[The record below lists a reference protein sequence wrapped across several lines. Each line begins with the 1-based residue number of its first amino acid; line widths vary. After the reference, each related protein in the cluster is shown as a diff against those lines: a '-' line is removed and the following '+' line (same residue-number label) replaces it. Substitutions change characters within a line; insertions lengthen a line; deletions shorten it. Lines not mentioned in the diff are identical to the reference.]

1 MVVSQEPVGPLTHA
15 PTEGPTNG
23 HTDDRSGA
31 PPERPETDPTLR
43 ERVRRLV
50 GVLRRVALA
59 RSRPVRHTR
68 HHVGELALV
77 DVADQ
82 SAVRRPREAGDEIL
96 RAPAEGPM
104 RATFDAL
111 FDLMRAAADQPEAVE
126 LVLAGGLLHAPDRD
140 VRVHLLARPVR
151 IEHREDEMVVTLAGD
166 ATRWEDEEL
175 LAGAGLVDD
184 AAPAE
189 DVAPASP
196 LDPDLVAVLAGWA
209 DRHLRIEHRRG
220 DDWIAPTGPGTAL
233 VPAPTLVARR
243 RGATALRRFYDA
255 IVADLE
261 GARPLPVGL
270 AQLVAAIEPADRA
283 AWLARTGHDESPLT
297 DPLFPL
303 PVGAAQ
309 ARILTRLG
317 RDSGVVVEGPPGT
330 GKTHTIANL
339 LCALLAEGRRVLVT
353 SEKAQALRVLRD
365 KLPAEMR
372 DLCVSLAESPDD
384 GPGVGAGI
392 AGLAA
397 RSTEF
402 DPDEADRTIADLVE
416 RRDGLRTERDAAL
429 DALVAERATETAVHR
444 DLGPGMTGTRA
455 EVARRV
461 RDGHDRDGW
470 LADVVGADADLP
482 ATPPLDAAAFA
493 ELRTLLATETPARRE
508 RGRQVLPPP
517 GELPPER
524 LVAELVTTVR
534 RGPHATSRET
544 GEMVAALGRLPAD
557 AAAHLP
563 AVGRRVV
570 DALADLEET
579 GEDAEWAQGVSE
591 AVLCGRAGHLW
602 GRAIDGLRAVDA
614 VLEHDRCAGPAQV
627 RVSDGVDA
635 AAAAPVF
642 ERFAAFLADGG
653 WTRRMFKSEEQK
665 AVEPFLAA
673 IHLHGADPATV
684 PGASAIAHHLRILE
698 ITDRLA
704 AGFAPLGYPVRR
716 AEHRALLVEQV
727 LALRATCASV
737 ARVLDAAAAMRRL
750 LALLP
755 PAERPR
761 VDSLTRLRALGT
773 LGLDVNA
780 ARAAELART
789 ELDELVERLEG
800 GVPAARQ
807 APELVAV
814 LDALRHR
821 DADAYADAL
830 LAVKTARD
838 EARDQRRAEALA
850 ARLETAAPGVVAL
863 LRAHAGVPWPERDE
877 RFEHAWAHARAAAR
891 VRSWAAT
898 DSAPDRLADLDVEL
912 ARVTTRLAAAK
923 AWRACLTRVSAEQM
937 RALQSHRASVAAI
950 GRGTGRHA
958 DRYRAAAREA
968 VAVARDAVPAWVM
981 PIREVLSAVEPR
993 PDAFDVVIVDEAS
1006 QADLT
1011 SLFLLWLAPRVI
1023 VVGDDRQCT
1032 PAEVGAGSLE
1042 PAFARLETDLPD
1054 VPFYLRSQF
1063 TPRASLFSV
1072 FRATF
1077 GPPIRLREHFRS
1089 MPEIVGWSSREFYSG
1104 PDDAG
1109 PGGFG
1114 GEFDGAP
1121 LVPLRQFGADRLPPL
1136 RATFVPQAEVRGSG
1150 SSLANDAEAGALVD
1164 AVARCAVDPAYAGAT
1179 FGVVVLQGHGQVE
1192 LIEKML
1198 RERLEV
1204 DQWQAR
1210 RLRVG
1215 VAADFQGDERDVV
1228 WLSMVVA
1235 PGHRLVAL
1243 TAERFRQAFNV
1254 AASRA
1259 RDQTWLFHSVRVE
1272 DLTGSDLR
1280 RKLLEHVTA
1289 AAPDGSAGA
1298 PENRPAPAE
1307 VDRDHR
1313 HPAFGSL
1320 FAQRVFADLSA
1331 LGFAVVPQV
1340 EVHGR
1345 TLDLVVSGASGRLA
1359 VVCDGDERRRAATR
1373 AEVEAEHD
1381 LRRCGWSVVRVPE
1394 SRYVAD
1400 PQDALTPVLDAAAAA
1415 GITPSSPSGPLA
1427 VVETAPEDHRE
1438 YRPRRGRSG
1447 RAVLGE
1453 AAPETLD
1460 DLVDDLAAQGFPP
1473 PRRDA
1478 RVHDPRGGGVLTDA
1492 ATLWPTGISRRAL
1505 APPVVLDPD
1514 LREPARE
1521 RLRALGYQVF
1531 TSVAEVRAHVTAST
1545 E

>member
-1 MVVSQEPVGPLTHA
+1 MVVPQEAPV
-15 PTEGPTNG
+15 
-23 HTDDRSGA
+23 
-31 PPERPETDPTLR
+31 ERPEDDPALR
-43 ERVRRLV
+43 DRVQRLV

-59 RSRPVRHTR
+59 RARPVRHTR

-96 RAPAEGPM
+96 RAPADGPLH
-104 RATFDAL
+104 ATFEAL

-126 LVLAGGLLHAPDRD
+126 LVLAGGLLHAPDHD
-140 VRVHLLARPVR
+140 VRVHLLTRPVR
-151 IEHREDEMVVTLAGD
+151 IEHRDDAMVVTLAGD
-166 ATRWEDEEL
+166 AARWEDDEL
-175 LAGAGLVDD
+175 LTGTGLVDD

-189 DVAPASP
+189 DTAPASP
-196 LDPDLVAVLAGWA
+196 LDPDLAGLLAGWA
-209 DRHLRIEHRRG
+209 DRHLRVEHRRG
-220 DDWIAPTGPGTAL
+220 DDWIGPTGPGTAL

-243 RGATALRRFYDA
+243 RGAGALRAFYDA
-255 IVADLE
+255 IAADVAGD
-261 GARPLPVGL
+261 RPLPVGL

-283 AWLARTGHDESPLT
+283 AWLARAGHAEPPVT

-309 ARILTRLG
+309 GRILARLG

-372 DLCVSLAESPDD
+372 DLCVSLADD
-384 GPGVGAGI
+384 GENSADEPGI

-402 DPDEADRTIADLVE
+402 DPDEAALAVADLAE
-416 RRDGLRTERDAAL
+416 RRTELLAERDAAL
-429 DALVAERATETAVHR
+429 DALVAERAAETAVHR
-444 DLGPGMTGTRA
+444 DLGPGLTGTRA
-455 EVARRV
+455 EIARRV
-461 RDGHDRDGW
+461 RDDHERDGW
-470 LADVVGADADLP
+470 IADVVGPDAELP
-482 ATPPLDAAAFA
+482 ASPPLTAAAFA
-493 ELRTLLATETPARRE
+493 ELRGLLAAETPARRE

-517 GELPPER
+517 VELPPEDH
-524 LVAELVTTVR
+524 VADLTATVL
-534 RGPHATSRET
+534 RGLDATSGDT
-544 GEMVAALGRLPAD
+544 GDMVAALGRLPAD

-563 AVGRRVV
+563 AVSRRVA
-570 DALADLEET
+570 DALAELDDT
-579 GEDAEWAQGVSE
+579 GDDAEWAREVTD
-591 AVLCGRAGHLW
+591 AVLSGRAGHLW
-602 GRAIDGLRAVDA
+602 GRATEGLRAVDA
-614 VLEHDRCAGPAQV
+614 VLEHDRRAGSAQV
-627 RVSDGVDA
+627 RVEDGVDV

-653 WTRRMFKSEEQK
+653 QTRRMFKPDEQK
-665 AVEPFLAA
+665 AVEPLLAGIA
-673 IHLHGADPATV
+673 VHGADTATV
-684 PGASAIAHHLRILE
+684 SGATAIAHHLRILE

-704 AGFAPLGYPVRR
+704 EGFAPLGYPLRR
-716 AEHRALLVEQV
+716 AEYRSLLVEQV
-727 LALRATCASV
+727 LALRATCLSVGRVLTAAVGVRRLLSALAPPDRPRIDSV
-737 ARVLDAAAAMRRL
+737 ARLRVLTT
-750 LALLP
+750 
-755 PAERPR
+755 
-761 VDSLTRLRALGT
+761 LT
-773 LGLDVNA
+773 LDVDDT
-780 ARAAELART
+780 RAAELARG
-789 ELDELVERLEG
+789 ELDEAIERLEG
-800 GVPAARQ
+800 GGPAERR

-814 LDALRHR
+814 VDALRRR
-821 DADAYADAL
+821 DADAYAEAV
-830 LAVKTARD
+830 LAVEAAHD
-838 EARDQRRAEALA
+838 EARAQRRADALA
-850 ARLETAAPGVVAL
+850 ARLDAAAPGLADL
-863 LRAHAGVPWPERDE
+863 LRAHAGEPWPEREE
-877 RFEHAWAHARAAAR
+877 RFERAWAYARAAAQ
-891 VRSWAAT
+891 VAAWAAA
-898 DSAPDRLADLDVEL
+898 DAAPDRLADLDVEL
-912 ARVTTRLAAAK
+912 ARATTGLAAAR
-923 AWRACLTRVSAEQM
+923 AWQECLIRITAEQM
-937 RALQSHRASVAAI
+937 RALQSHRASVAAV

-968 VAVARDAVPAWVM
+968 VEVAREAVPAWVM
-981 PIREVLSAVEPR
+981 PIREVLSAVPPR
-993 PDAFDVVIVDEAS
+993 PHAFDVVIVDEAS

-1032 PAEVGAGSLE
+1032 PADVGTGSLE
-1042 PAFARLETDLPD
+1042 PAFARLDTDLPD
-1054 VPFYLRSQF
+1054 VPSYLRSQF
-1063 TPRASLFSV
+1063 TARASVFSV

-1104 PDDAG
+1104 P
-1109 PGGFG
+1109 
-1114 GEFDGAP
+1114 GEGDAP

-1136 RATFVPQAEVRGSG
+1136 RATFVPGAEVRGTG
-1150 SSLANDAEAGALVD
+1150 SSLANEAEAGALVD
-1164 AVARCAVDPAYAGAT
+1164 AVARCATDPAYAGAT

-1192 LIEKML
+1192 LIEAML
-1198 RERLEV
+1198 RERLDV
-1204 DQWQAR
+1204 DQWVAR

-1243 TAERFRQAFNV
+1243 TAERYRQAFNV

-1259 RDQTWLFHSVRVE
+1259 RDQTWLFHSVGVD
-1272 DLTGSDLR
+1272 DLAESDLR
-1280 RKLLEHVTA
+1280 RKLLAHVTA
-1289 AAPDGSAGA
+1289 SEPDGSAGA

-1320 FAQRVFADLSA
+1320 FAQRVFADLSER
-1331 LGFAVVPQV
+1331 GFAVVPQV

-1345 TLDLVVSGASGRLA
+1345 TLDLVVTGANGRLA
-1359 VVCDGDERRRAATR
+1359 VVCDGDEQRRPATR
-1373 AEVEAEHD
+1373 ADVEAEHD
-1381 LRRCGWSVVRVPE
+1381 LRRCGWPVVRVTESSYVTDPE
-1394 SRYVAD
+1394 G
-1400 PQDALTPVLDAAAAA
+1400 ALLPVLDAAAAA
-1415 GITPSSPSGPLA
+1415 GITPSAPTGPLA
-1427 VVETAPEDHRE
+1427 VVESAPGDHAE

-1453 AAPETLD
+1453 AAPETVD

-1478 RVHDPRGGGVLTDA
+1478 RVRDPRGGDVLTTA
-1492 ATLWPTGISRRAL
+1492 ATLWPTGISRRAI

-1514 LREPARE
+1514 VAQPARD
-1521 RLRALGYQVF
+1521 RLRDLGYQVF
-1531 TSVAEVRAHVTAST
+1531 TSTADVRAHVAESSR
-1545 E
+1545 

>member
-1 MVVSQEPVGPLTHA
+1 MPQEPVGPLA
-15 PTEGPTNG
+15 GGRLEDG
-23 HTDDRSGA
+23 SGA
-31 PPERPETDPTLR
+31 PAERPETDPALR
-43 ERVRRLV
+43 DRVRRLV

-59 RSRPVRHTR
+59 RARPVRHTR

-82 SAVRRPREAGDEIL
+82 AAVRRPREAGDEIL
-96 RAPAEGPM
+96 RAPSEGPM

-140 VRVHLLARPVR
+140 VRVHLLTRPVR
-151 IEHREDEMVVTLAGD
+151 IEHREDAMVVTLAGE

-175 LAGAGLVDD
+175 LAGTGLVDD
-184 AAPAE
+184 AAPPE
-189 DVAPASP
+189 ESAPASP
-196 LDPDLVAVLAGWA
+196 LDPDLVTVLAGWA
-209 DRHLRIEHRRG
+209 DRHLRVEHRRG
-220 DDWIAPTGPGTAL
+220 DDWIGPIGAGTAL

-243 RGATALRRFYDA
+243 RSAVALRTFYDA

-261 GARPLPVGL
+261 GSRPLPVGL

-283 AWLARTGHDESPLT
+283 AWLARAGHDEPPLA

-309 ARILTRLG
+309 ARILARLG

-372 DLCVSLAESPDD
+372 DLCVSLAENPDE
-384 GPGVGAGI
+384 GPGVGAGV

-402 DPDEADRTIADLVE
+402 DPDEADRTVADLVE
-416 RRDGLRTERDAAL
+416 RRAGLLAERDAAL
-429 DALVAERATETAVHR
+429 DALVAERAAETEVQR
-444 DLGPGMTGTRA
+444 DLGSAMTGTRV

-470 LADVVGADADLP
+470 LADVVGPDADLP
-482 ATPPLDAAAFA
+482 ATPPLDVATFA
-493 ELRTLLATETPARRE
+493 ELRALLATETPARRE

-517 GELPPER
+517 ADLPPEDH
-524 LVAELVTTVR
+524 VAELVAAVL
-534 RGPHATSRET
+534 RGLDATS
-544 GEMVAALGRLPAD
+544 GQVGGMVAALGRLPAD
-557 AAAHLP
+557 AAGHLP
-563 AVGRRVV
+563 TVSRRVA

-579 GEDAEWAQGVSE
+579 GEDVEWAHEVTD
-591 AVLCGRAGHLW
+591 AVLSGRAGYLW
-602 GRAIDGLRAVDA
+602 GRATESLRLVDA
-614 VLEHDRCAGPAQV
+614 VLEHDRRAGPAQV
-627 RVSDGVDA
+627 RVADGVDV
-635 AAAAPVF
+635 AAAAPAF

-653 WTRRMFKSEEQK
+653 RARRMFKPDEQK
-665 AVEPFLAA
+665 AVEPFLDG

-684 PGASAIAHHLRILE
+684 PGATAIAHHLRILE
-698 ITDRLA
+698 ITDRLVE
-704 AGFAPLGYPVRR
+704 GFAPLGYPLRR

-737 ARVLDAAAAMRRL
+737 GRVLAAAVAVRRL
-750 LALLP
+750 LAALP
-755 PAERPR
+755 PTERPR
-761 VDSLTRLRALGT
+761 IDTLSGLRALATVT
-773 LGLDVNA
+773 LDLDA
-780 ARAAELART
+780 TRAADRARA
-789 ELDELVERLEG
+789 ELDEVVDRLEAAAP
-800 GVPAARQ
+800 PARR

-814 LDALRHR
+814 LEALRRR
-821 DADAYADAL
+821 DAAGYAEAV
-830 LAVKTARD
+830 LAVETARG
-838 EARDQRRAEALA
+838 EARDQRRADALA
-850 ARLETAAPGVVAL
+850 ARLESAAPGVVDL
-863 LRAHAGVPWPERDE
+863 LRALAGEPWPEREE

-891 VRSWAAT
+891 VQSWAAAG
-898 DSAPDRLADLDVEL
+898 SAPDRLADLDVEL

-923 AWRACLTRVSAEQM
+923 AWRACLTRVTAEQM
-937 RALQSHRASVAAI
+937 RALQSHRASVAAV

-958 DRYRAAAREA
+958 DRYRAAAHAA
-968 VAVARDAVPAWVM
+968 VEVARDAVPAWVM
-981 PIREVLSAVEPR
+981 PIREVLATVEPR

-1032 PAEVGAGSLE
+1032 PADVGTGSLE

-1054 VPFYLRSQF
+1054 VPLYLRSQF
-1063 TPRASLFSV
+1063 TPRASVFSV

-1104 PDDAG
+1104 PDDAT
-1109 PGGFG
+1109 PG
-1114 GEFDGAP
+1114 GEFGGAP
-1121 LVPLRQFGADRLPPL
+1121 LVPLRQFGAERLPPL
-1136 RATFVPQAEVRGSG
+1136 RATFVPDAEVRGSG
-1150 SSLANDAEAGALVD
+1150 SSLANDAEAAALVD

-1198 RERLEV
+1198 RERLEI
-1204 DQWQAR
+1204 DQWEAR

-1272 DLTGSDLR
+1272 DLAEADLR
-1280 RKLLEHVTA
+1280 RRLLEHVTA
-1289 AAPDGSAGA
+1289 TAPDGSAGA
-1298 PENRPAPAE
+1298 PENRPGPAE

-1320 FAQRVFADLSA
+1320 FAQRVFLDLSA

-1345 TLDLVVSGASGRLA
+1345 TLDLVVTGTSGRLA
-1359 VVCDGDERRRAATR
+1359 VVCDGDEQRRPATR
-1373 AEVEAEHD
+1373 SEVEAEHD
-1381 LRRCGWSVVRVPE
+1381 LRRCGWPVVRIAE

-1400 PQDALTPVLDAAAAA
+1400 PGAALAPVLDAAAGA
-1415 GITPSSPSGPLA
+1415 GIRPSAPTGPLA
-1427 VVETAPEDHRE
+1427 VVEAAPGDQTE

-1447 RAVLGE
+1447 PAVLGE
-1453 AAPETLD
+1453 ASPETLD
-1460 DLVDDLAAQGFPP
+1460 DLVDDLAAQGFPL

-1505 APPVVLDPD
+1505 APPVVLDPH

-1521 RLRALGYQVF
+1521 RLRGLGYQVF
-1531 TSVAEVRAHVTAST
+1531 TSVADLRAHLTASS
-1545 E
+1545 ES